1 VGPYLE
7 DNLSDVAALVEH
19 GGQLLPLPAG
29 RQVQHV
35 EGVVVG
41 GPVSIIATHQVDLN
55 MCGEDMVENQ
65 LCYICSE
72 LAYCQ
77 ETKSQH
83 NFFCRD
89 SPVRFGWKWYHLMNH
104 F

>member
-1 VGPYLE
+1 MFPQAVQVWACWYIVAAWGGAYLE

-35 EGVVVG
+35 QGVVVG
-41 GPVSIIATHQVDLN
+41 GPVSIIAAHQVDLN
-55 MCGEDMVENQ
+55 MCGEDMAENQ

-72 LAYCQ
+72 LA
-77 ETKSQH
+77 
-83 NFFCRD
+83 
-89 SPVRFGWKWYHLMNH
+89 
-104 F
+104 